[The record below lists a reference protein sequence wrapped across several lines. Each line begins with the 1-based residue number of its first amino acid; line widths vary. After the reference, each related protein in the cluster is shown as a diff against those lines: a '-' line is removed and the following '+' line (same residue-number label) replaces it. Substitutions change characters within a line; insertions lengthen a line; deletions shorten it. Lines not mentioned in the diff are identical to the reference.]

1 MHFIKVTS
9 VLWEWREAIEPK
21 KMVDLLHEGG
31 SRAFQGKWSVLSSPD
46 CAVRPNAT
54 GWGWQSGKTFQM
66 QALAIKPF
74 CFVNCSQGG
83 RGLQAP
89 TSVHKYLISSHV
101 YGLGAALLSLGEVPS
116 EAVTCCLVLL
126 NNNQVFSSFFLF
138 SFFLL
143 KLPLLWPSAFPPHIQ
158 SLLICVWTLFP
169 RSLSGFGE
177 DLLGYL
183 LLSYIFLR
191 WTVANVRY
199 HREKIKTLLMLPLS
213 LEEKKNCFKP
223 LLMSSFFTF
232 PCCPLCFPKGTA
244 SQVMQVWGRCSSWLK
259 MVYLGQA
266 YVSQSPHLLSECVF
280 QCQIQRM
287 AWRSGGGVCG
297 CLFLV
302 TCL

>member
-158 SLLICVWTLFP
+158 SLFNLCLNLVPKVSFWFWWGLIRIFA
-169 RSLSGFGE
+169 SLLHISE
-177 DLLGYL
+177 MD
-183 LLSYIFLR
+183 
-191 WTVANVRY
+191 
-199 HREKIKTLLMLPLS
+199 
-213 LEEKKNCFKP
+213 
-223 LLMSSFFTF
+223 SS
-232 PCCPLCFPKGTA
+232 
-244 SQVMQVWGRCSSWLK
+244 
-259 MVYLGQA
+259 
-266 YVSQSPHLLSECVF
+266 
-280 QCQIQRM
+280 QCQIPQGKDKDSSN
-287 AWRSGGGVCG
+287 ASFKSGRKKK
-297 CLFLV
+297 LL
-302 TCL
+302 